1 MKNDCDACGPELGA
15 YLLGESSDEA
25 RREVD
30 AHLAACTACRD
41 ELERE
46 RALRTALGDLPTAT
60 CPGAVTARILAVVD
74 AEYAATRRRN
84 RRLRGVG
91 LAGGLLAA
99 TLAAVLFLRPGAALR
114 GASAEH
120 YTPEQVA
127 TARHELIQT
136 LTLTARVLDQAGR
149 STLVD
154 VFNDQLPSAV
164 EGSLRPLD
172 DPTRGG

>member
-1 MKNDCDACGPELGA
+1 MKYDCDACGPELGA
-15 YLLGESSDEA
+15 YLLGESSGEA
-25 RREVD
+25 RREVE
-30 AHLAACTACRD
+30 AHLAGCPACRD

-46 RALRTALGDLPTAT
+46 RTLRAGLAGLPTAA
-60 CPGAVTARILAVVD
+60 CPDAVTARILAIVD
-74 AEYAATRRRN
+74 TERAAKGLRDRRR
-84 RRLRGVG
+84 RGVG

-99 TLAAVLFLRPGAALR
+99 TLAAVLILRPGTVLR
-114 GASAEH
+114 APSDEH

-149 STLVD
+149 STLVN